1 MYKAL
6 TAEIAVTFW
15 GSQVPCQSYVTQISK
30 KCLLQ
35 LPRACD
41 HRISSVCGCRCDDIH
56 SRQSALWRQ
65 LGRLGHVLPRSSSI
79 AGPETP
85 HHFHLP
91 DLETERPRLLREC
104 FPCLELGHPKP
115 LAPGLCQAFQK
126 NDPSQLLSPS

>member
-1 MYKAL
+1 M
-6 TAEIAVTFW
+6 TFTPDK
-15 GSQVPCQSYVTQISK
+15 VPCG
-30 KCLLQ
+30 
-35 LPRACD
+35 D
-41 HRISSVCGCRCDDIH
+41 NMDDLVI
-56 SRQSALWRQ
+56 
-65 LGRLGHVLPRSSSI
+65 VLPRSSSI
-79 AGPETP
+79 AGPGTP